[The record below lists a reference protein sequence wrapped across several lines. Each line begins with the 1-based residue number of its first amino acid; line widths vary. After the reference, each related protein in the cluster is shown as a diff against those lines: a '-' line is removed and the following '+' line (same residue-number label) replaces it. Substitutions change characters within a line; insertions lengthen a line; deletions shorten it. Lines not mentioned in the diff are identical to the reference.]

1 MAKKYNRIMLG
12 KAGCYADQCKSE
24 GFIGVDFLKEEDLTN
39 NLHDDWHDFNN
50 SYIPVWLKTHSEKT
64 KVAAGLAC
72 GNLWTVCKGLKVDD
86 MVLSPNGRGQYY
98 VGKIT
103 SNYYYKPGEQ
113 LPHRRKVEW
122 LPITIQRSEM
132 SEALQRSTGSIGTCC
147 DISSYYEEIE
157 GFINMQATTK
167 IIASTPDVE
176 DASEFALEKHLEDF
190 LVKNW
195 KYTELGK
202 KYDIYE
208 EDGALVGQ
216 QYPTDT
222 GSIDILAIS
231 KDKKTMLVIELK
243 RGRASD
249 VVVGQVQRYMGFVH
263 EELLESDQE
272 VKGLIIGLEADNR
285 LKRALSVCP
294 NIDFYRYQIDFKLIK
309 DSIV

>member
-12 KAGCYADQCKSE
+12 KAGCYAELCKSE
-24 GFIGVDFLKEEDLTN
+24 GFIGVDFLNEEDLTN
-39 NLHDDWHDFNN
+39 NLHEDWHDFNKQ
-50 SYIPVWLKTHSEKT
+50 YIPIWLNLHPDKK

-72 GNLWTVCKGLKVDD
+72 GNLWTVCKGLQIDD
-86 MVLSPNGRGQYY
+86 IVLSPNGKGEYY

-103 SNYYYKPGEQ
+103 SNYYFKKGEQ
-113 LPHRRKVEW
+113 LSHRRKVEW
-122 LPITIQRSEM
+122 LPVVILRSEM
-132 SEALQRSTGSIGTCC
+132 SEQLQRSTGSIGTCC
-147 DISSYYEEIE
+147 DISSYHEEIE
-157 GFINMQATTK
+157 GFISKQSPTT
-167 IIASTPDVE
+167 ITASTPDVE

-216 QYPTDT
+216 QYLTDT
-222 GSIDILAIS
+222 GPIDILAIS
-231 KDKKTMLVIELK
+231 KNKKTMLVIELK

-249 VVVGQVQRYMGFVH
+249 VVIGQIQRYIGYVH
-263 EELLESDQE
+263 DELLENDQE

-285 LKRALSVCP
+285 LKRALSVCN

-309 DSIV
+309 D